1 MRGDTRAIH
10 SGDPLCRSTHPL
22 LHLSIREMRI
32 TPHIPALRDDTPRLH
47 DDDAIRKTAC
57 KRNVVRDEEEGD
69 PLPLRQEVQVLR
81 DHLPYVRIEPLR
93 RLIGENPRRLACVR
107 HRAEHALQH
116 AARELVGIG
125 VQDTLRIVEP
135 EPREELRVCRL
146 IPGRTPCPAAHI
158 RHLPPDP
165 MHGAEC
171 RTRQLR
177 DDPPLF
183 APVSCTQFCRRARG
197 NIHIAE
203 QDFPAD
209 RRPLRQ
215 RPVERLPER

>member
-1 MRGDTRAIH
+1 M
-10 SGDPLCRSTHPL
+10 
-22 LHLSIREMRI
+22 
-32 TPHIPALRDDTPRLH
+32 
-47 DDDAIRKTAC
+47 
-57 KRNVVRDEEEGD
+57 
-69 PLPLRQEVQVLR
+69 
-81 DHLPYVRIEPLR
+81 
-93 RLIGENPRRLACVR
+93 
-107 HRAEHALQH
+107 
-116 AARELVGIG
+116 GIG

-165 MHGAEC
+165 MYGAEC

-177 DDPPLF
+177 DDAPLF

-203 QDFPAD
+203 QDFPTD
-209 RRPLRQ
+209 RCPLRQ
-215 RPVERLPER
+215 CPVERLPEC